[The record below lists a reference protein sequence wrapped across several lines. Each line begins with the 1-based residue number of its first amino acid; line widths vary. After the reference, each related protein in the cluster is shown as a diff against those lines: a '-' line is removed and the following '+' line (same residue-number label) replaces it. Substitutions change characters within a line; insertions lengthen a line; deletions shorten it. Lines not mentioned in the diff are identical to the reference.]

1 LADRIR
7 QNASMVP
14 TVDPCP
20 LDVEL
25 RLPPGGR
32 LVFVSDLHL
41 TEGGVTNDFHAASEL
56 CQLAESLYRHPGEVI
71 LALGGDVL
79 DLLQVQ
85 APREQQAARALSGQD
100 AAALG
105 RTLRRL
111 AERPGVTVLYLVG
124 NHDST
129 LAWDRAGRELV
140 VRQLGI
146 SIVALY
152 AHVRVETEGGGEV
165 RVVAEHGDQLDRYNR
180 RTDPF
185 DPLDVP
191 PGDHIV
197 TEVVNRLEAAT
208 ERYPELALDQVDNV
222 RPALMIPWW
231 IVSNFFY
238 RYMGR
243 ALRNIAVP
251 LVLLWILVHLLVGLL
266 VTSEFERVAYLGHR
280 AVRWTAS
287 LVLTDLLLLFLLSPV
302 LGRIFRRAAAA
313 YGVPSPHEAEEET
326 ANRRAGVP
334 ALLDRR
340 DPEASVLV
348 TGHTHEPGL
357 VRFPDGRVAVDAGCW
372 VRGLVPVPARCGLPP
387 VFVPAYP
394 VNWVDVQAVPQGV
407 VVALWSRRLAVQR
420 RRLELLEWLAAK
432 RPLPSAEAEP
442 PRVVEEAVV
451 APRPARARLADAD
464 ADTAPGP
471 ERVAGPTPDPSPRTR
486 AGP

>member
-1 LADRIR
+1 
-7 QNASMVP
+7 MVP

-25 RLPPGGR
+25 RLPAGGR

-41 TEGGVTNDFHAASEL
+41 TEGGVTNDFQAATEL
-56 CQLAESLYRHPGEVI
+56 CELVESLYRHPGEVV
-71 LALGGDVL
+71 LVLGGDIL

-85 APREQQAARALSGQD
+85 APREEQAVRALSGQD
-100 AAALG
+100 AATLG
-105 RTLRRL
+105 RILCRL
-111 AERPGVTVLYLVG
+111 AGRPGATIVYLVG
-124 NHDST
+124 NHDSA
-129 LAWDRAGRELV
+129 LAWDPVGRELV
-140 VRQLGI
+140 MRQLGI
-146 SIVALY
+146 SVVALY
-152 AHVRVETEGGGEV
+152 AHVRVAGEDGTEV

-197 TEVVNRLEAAT
+197 TEVVNRLEAAA
-208 ERYPELALDQVDNV
+208 ERYPELGLDQVDNV

-243 ALRNIAVP
+243 AVRNFAVP
-251 LVLLWILVHLLVGLL
+251 IVLLWILGHLLVGLL
-266 VTSEFERVAYLGHR
+266 VASEFERVAYLGNR

-287 LVLTDLLLLFLLSPV
+287 VVLTDLLLLFLVSPV
-302 LGRIFRRAAAA
+302 LGRLFRRAAAA

-387 VFVPAYP
+387 VFVSAYP
-394 VNWVDVQAVPQGV
+394 VNWVDVQAAPGGV
-407 VVALWSRRLAVQR
+407 VVALWSRRLAVER
-420 RRLELLEWLAAK
+420 RRLEALEWLAAR
-432 RPLPSAEAEP
+432 RPLPRAAAEP
-442 PRVVEEAVV
+442 PRVVEETVV
-451 APRPARARLADAD
+451 APRPAPSRTAHPAP
-464 ADTAPGP
+464 APGP
-471 ERVAGPTPDPSPRTR
+471 AADAGPDPSRTADRAPDPSRTR
-486 AGP
+486 AGS

>member
-1 LADRIR
+1 
-7 QNASMVP
+7 MVP

-25 RLPPGGR
+25 RLPAGGR

-41 TEGGVTNDFHAASEL
+41 TEGGVTNDFQAAGEL
-56 CQLAESLYRHPGEVI
+56 CELVEALYRHPGEVI
-71 LALGGDVL
+71 LVLGGDVL

-85 APREQQAARALSGQD
+85 APRQEQAARALSGQD

-105 RTLRRL
+105 DTLCRL
-111 AERPGVTVLYLVG
+111 AGRPGATIVYLVG

-129 LAWDRAGRELV
+129 LAWDQVSRELV
-140 VRQLGI
+140 MRQFGI
-146 SIVALY
+146 SVVTLY
-152 AHVRVETEGGGEV
+152 ARVRAEGEGGGEV
-165 RVVAEHGDQLDRYNR
+165 RLVAEHGDQLDRYNR

-197 TEVVNRLEAAT
+197 TEVVNRLEAAA

-243 ALRNIAVP
+243 AVRNIAVP

-266 VTSEFERVAYLGHR
+266 VASEFERVAYLGNR

-287 LVLTDLLLLFLLSPV
+287 FVLTDLLLLFLVSPL
-302 LGRIFRRAAAA
+302 LGRMFRRAAAA

-357 VRFPDGRVAVDAGCW
+357 VRFPDGRVGVDAGCW
-372 VRGLVPVPARCGLPP
+372 VRGLVPVRARYGLPP

-394 VNWVDVQAVPQGV
+394 VHWVDVQAAPHGV
-407 VVALWSRRLAVQR
+407 VVALWSRRLAVER
-420 RRLELLEWLAAK
+420 RRLEALEWLAAT

-442 PRVVEEAVV
+442 PRVVEEVV
-451 APRPARARLADAD
+451 IAPRPVAAPWPAPAPL
-464 ADTAPGP
+464 PGP
-471 ERVAGPTPDPSPRTR
+471 ALSPAPDPGSPGAL
-486 AGP
+486 AGS